1 MQEFGIGDVIA
12 AFIGAVFGAT
22 ANGWVSSWRDRR
34 QKNSELRGLLNLIRS
49 EIHYNRSVIVGFEG
63 PENPLEHDDDKGYDE
78 AVLKLRTDTWDQVS
92 ERLAQ
97 LLSSEEL
104 SLLVHYYGVVRLMQ
118 IDPSQVTSKDLEPIR
133 SSAAGSVDYL
143 VGKHRLA

>member
-1 MQEFGIGDVIA
+1 
-12 AFIGAVFGAT
+12 
-22 ANGWVSSWRDRR
+22 
-34 QKNSELRGLLNLIRS
+34 
-49 EIHYNRSVIVGFEG
+49 VGFEG
-63 PENPLEHDDDKGYDE
+63 PENPLEHDDHKGYDE
-78 AVLKLRTDTWDQVS
+78 AILKLRTDTWDQVS

-133 SSAAGSVDYL
+133 SSAAGRVDYL
-143 VGKHRLA
+143 VGNYLLA